1 MYKVFIVD
9 DERVIA
15 EGLEKLIDW
24 NGLECETRSFTCS
37 AEAYGAAIGE
47 IPDIIITDIK
57 MPFMN
62 GLELIKKLKS
72 EGVDS
77 DVIILSG
84 YSEFEYARK
93 GIELGVN
100 TYLLKPVE
108 QKDLESVVREV
119 INRIKKEESEQK
131 QLARMRNFYETG
143 LIKLRDVILQ
153 DIVTSE
159 GYSSVEIID
168 MLDTMELH
176 FTDAPVLCAIL
187 ETDDNPGTDGSPDTD
202 SDPGCVGNGCKADDL
217 AKIVNEAFR
226 TEGIKH
232 VLFQFTN
239 NQYGIVLNNVSLDNT
254 EQLRNIFLGIRRTL
268 ISSYG
273 IKCYIG
279 IGEIKAR
286 ISDIHES
293 FKQALSALDH
303 KIIKCDSKV
312 IMYGDCSSFDSNGVI
327 IPEEIFYSL
336 AEYANNNDIAGVKET
351 VNKAFDVLLGSGSI
365 QLMEL
370 KTQCLNLLL
379 ACTKNLSYVQLQLH
393 KALGKDILSL
403 DKLSRFDS
411 PEKLKNWLF
420 NVIKSIIE
428 LKKQQEEMWVK
439 DSAIENIKKY
449 IDAHYSENLTLSMIS
464 ERFFLNPSYISQ
476 LFKKRTGHTYIS
488 YLTQKRMEK
497 AKELLQNTSLK
508 VYEVSH
514 KVGYSDV
521 KHFSRT
527 FENYFGVK
535 PSHYC

>member
-1 MYKVFIVD
+1 M
-9 DERVIA
+9 
-15 EGLEKLIDW
+15 
-24 NGLECETRSFTCS
+24 
-37 AEAYGAAIGE
+37 
-47 IPDIIITDIK
+47 
-57 MPFMN
+57 
-62 GLELIKKLKS
+62 
-72 EGVDS
+72 
-77 DVIILSG
+77 
-84 YSEFEYARK
+84 
-93 GIELGVN
+93 
-100 TYLLKPVE
+100 
-108 QKDLESVVREV
+108 
-119 INRIKKEESEQK
+119 
-131 QLARMRNFYETG
+131 
-143 LIKLRDVILQ
+143 
-153 DIVTSE
+153 
-159 GYSSVEIID
+159 
-168 MLDTMELH
+168 
-176 FTDAPVLCAIL
+176 
-187 ETDDNPGTDGSPDTD
+187 
-202 SDPGCVGNGCKADDL
+202 
-217 AKIVNEAFR
+217 
-226 TEGIKH
+226 
-232 VLFQFTN
+232 
-239 NQYGIVLNNVSLDNT
+239 
-254 EQLRNIFLGIRRTL
+254 
-268 ISSYG
+268 
-273 IKCYIG
+273 
-279 IGEIKAR
+279 
-286 ISDIHES
+286 
-293 FKQALSALDH
+293 
-303 KIIKCDSKV
+303 
-312 IMYGDCSSFDSNGVI
+312 
-327 IPEEIFYSL
+327 
-336 AEYANNNDIAGVKET
+336 
-351 VNKAFDVLLGSGSI
+351 LLGSGSI